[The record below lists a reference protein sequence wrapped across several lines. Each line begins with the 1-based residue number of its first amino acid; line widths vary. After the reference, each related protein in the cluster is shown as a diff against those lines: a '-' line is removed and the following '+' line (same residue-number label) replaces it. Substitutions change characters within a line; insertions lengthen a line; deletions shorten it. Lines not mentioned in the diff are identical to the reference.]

1 MAACATADS
10 DPLADRI
17 AFVRDAAGERFD
29 ELELNISVTAMPTDD
44 SGVPDLTI
52 PRRFLPDLSVDEL
65 LRTPAV
71 LSGST
76 KEIADTIRGYR
87 DTYGVT
93 YITVQQMHADVFS
106 QGDRRTALNR
116 TGGKL
121 RAVAPS

>member
-1 MAACATADS
+1 M
-10 DPLADRI
+10 PL
-17 AFVRDAAGERFD
+17 
-29 ELELNISVTAMPTDD
+29 DD

-52 PRRFLPDLSVDEL
+52 PRRFLPELSDDEI

-93 YITVQQMHADVFS
+93 YITVQQPHAEAFAKVI
-106 QGDRRTALNR
+106 AE
-116 TGGKL
+116 L
-121 RAVAPS
+121 R